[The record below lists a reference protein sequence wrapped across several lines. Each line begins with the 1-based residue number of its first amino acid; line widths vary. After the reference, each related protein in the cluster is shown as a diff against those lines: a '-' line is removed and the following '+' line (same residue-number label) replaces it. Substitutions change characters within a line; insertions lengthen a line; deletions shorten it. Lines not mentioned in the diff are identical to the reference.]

1 MPTKPNA
8 KRDKPKVQETQVD
21 DNPPPPHMVD
31 FSSTR
36 KSKIILVLCYIM
48 FASLQALSEYQ
59 KYQKMQDEECQKM
72 EAEKTKM
79 QDATSGCHEDWHI
92 KIFAWI

>member
-1 MPTKPNA
+1 
-8 KRDKPKVQETQVD
+8 
-21 DNPPPPHMVD
+21 
-31 FSSTR
+31 
-36 KSKIILVLCYIM
+36 M